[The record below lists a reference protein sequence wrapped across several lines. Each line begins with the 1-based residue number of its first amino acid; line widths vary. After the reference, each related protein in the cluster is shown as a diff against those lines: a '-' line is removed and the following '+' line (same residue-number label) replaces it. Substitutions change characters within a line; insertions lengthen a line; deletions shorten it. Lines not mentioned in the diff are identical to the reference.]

1 MVSTAMPYSS
11 ETICQATR
19 VLMNFGLND
28 QAFEIAARK
37 VRGKSLHMFAANE
50 VSCVWILQWQLTLL
64 VMLFVAEKLAVCRLG
79 THWRS
84 LIPLLRPAI
93 QRLSDAIT

>member
-1 MVSTAMPYSS
+1 MPYSS
-11 ETICQATR
+11 ETICQATGI
-19 VLMNFGLND
+19 LMNFGLND

-37 VRGKSLHMFAANE
+37 VRCKSLHMFAAYE
-50 VSCVWILQWQLTLL
+50 VSCVWILWQLTLL
-64 VMLFVAEKLAVCRLG
+64 VLLFVAENPAVCRLG

-93 QRLSDAIT
+93 QRLSDAIN